1 MTKNQQLN
9 KFEDFREEWLQ
20 VMITYVINE
29 LELDNESAQFV
40 RRDPVSCKVNY
51 DTYKLLNF
59 K

>member
-1 MTKNQQLN
+1 
-9 KFEDFREEWLQ
+9 
-20 VMITYVINE
+20 MITYVINE

-59 K
+59 KWYFHDFYFRLIKTH